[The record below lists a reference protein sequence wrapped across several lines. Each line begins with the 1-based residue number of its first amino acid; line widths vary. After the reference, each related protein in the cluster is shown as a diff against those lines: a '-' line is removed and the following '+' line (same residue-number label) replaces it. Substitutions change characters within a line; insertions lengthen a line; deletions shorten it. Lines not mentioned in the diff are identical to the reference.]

1 MEEAAKK
8 ATSFAQHQGGDC
20 YQPSSEEPPLYKES
34 IPHTSEQQ
42 VIIDKL
48 ISDNCEVVRDTLPAG
63 IPLAMP

>member
-8 ATSFAQHQGGDC
+8 ATSFAQHQG
-20 YQPSSEEPPLYKES
+20 EEQPLYKEY

-48 ISDNCEVVRDTLPAG
+48 ISDDCEVLRDTLPAG
-63 IPLAMP
+63 ISPV